1 MKNERGITLLALAI
15 TLVVMLILAGV
26 AIYGSLYEN
35 GGTINIVIDETVK
48 QQNMV
53 QKEKNKMNTVLQDVE
68 EEWGIGPN
76 V

>member
-53 QKEKNKMNTVLQDVE
+53 QKEKDKMNTVLQDVE

>member
-76 V
+76 A

>member
-1 MKNERGITLLALAI
+1 MKNERGITLLS
-15 TLVVMLILAGV
+15 LVVTIIVMLILAGV
-26 AIYGSLYEN
+26 AIRGSLHEN
-35 GGTINIVIDETVK
+35 GGIINGVKDETLK

-76 V
+76 A

>member
-1 MKNERGITLLALAI
+1 MRNERGITLLSLVV

-26 AIYGSLYEN
+26 AINGSLLEN
-35 GGTINIVIDETVK
+35 GGIINGVKDETLK

-68 EEWGIGPN
+68 EDWGIGPN
-76 V
+76 A

>member
-15 TLVVMLILAGV
+15 TIIIMLVLAGV

-53 QKEKNKMNTVLQDVE
+53 QKEKDKMNTVLQDVE

>member
-1 MKNERGITLLALAI
+1 MKNERGITLLS
-15 TLVVMLILAGV
+15 LVVTIIVMLILAGV
-26 AIYGSLYEN
+26 AIRGSLHEN
-35 GGTINIVIDETVK
+35 GGVINEVKDETIK

-76 V
+76 A

>member
-15 TLVVMLILAGV
+15 TIIVMLILAGV

>member
-1 MKNERGITLLALAI
+1 MENERGITLLSLVI
-15 TLVVMLILAGV
+15 TIIVMLILAGV
-26 AIYGSLYEN
+26 AIRESLQEN
-35 GGTINIVIDETVK
+35 GGVINEVKDETLK

-76 V
+76 A